1 MCYTFVIC
9 ILNILSLIN
18 LKQTLVHIKKMKKRY
33 FILIIFCVLIII
45 YCESE
50 LGRNTAQCLK
60 LFFFFFYKNTLSTK
74 TEWLFFLYFHE
85 IWFLAGLKTAR
96 FYDVKENII
105 KGNHIFLRNLLE
117 KYAASPSEE

>member
-1 MCYTFVIC
+1 
-9 ILNILSLIN
+9 
-18 LKQTLVHIKKMKKRY
+18 MKKRY
-33 FILIIFCVLIII
+33 FILIIFCVLIIN

-74 TEWLFFLYFHE
+74 TEWLFFLYFHK